1 MLRVSELQR
10 EAETPGER
18 VISVCCA
25 MSVTQWCRVSSKRTP
40 ALPQHPPPYHRH
52 QPPLLT
58 AHRGA
63 TPITCLMTEASPS
76 LLFMNQSPAHRP
88 LPPCSPCCLVT
99 GEPELVNKNQIDS
112 AADCWWVLAGCDP
125 ARFYG
130 WQQNG
135 MGHKQTDTSKQ
146 RQPPAFLTSAR
157 YFTLTHGC

>member
-1 MLRVSELQR
+1 MLLISELQQ
-10 EAETPGER
+10 EAETPGEECPP
-18 VISVCCA
+18 SVAPCL
-25 MSVTQWCRVSSKRTP
+25 SLSGVVSLQSGPPRSP
-40 ALPQHPPPYHRH
+40 NIPPPYRRH
-52 QPPLLT
+52 QPSLLT

-76 LLFMNQSPAHRP
+76 LLFMNQSPALRP

-130 WQQNG
+130 WRQNG
-135 MGHKQTDTSKQ
+135 MGHKQTDTRANKDSHQ
-146 RQPPAFLTSAR
+146 LS
-157 YFTLTHGC
+157 